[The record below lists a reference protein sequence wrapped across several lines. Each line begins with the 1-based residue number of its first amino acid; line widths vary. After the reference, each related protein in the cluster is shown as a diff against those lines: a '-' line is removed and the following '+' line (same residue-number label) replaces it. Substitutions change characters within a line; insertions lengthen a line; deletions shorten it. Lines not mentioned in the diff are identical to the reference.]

1 MEFNIPL
8 EFSSEMLFKKEKDN
22 SDDAILRKLLNNDD
36 EEELDYEV
44 RIVKVTI
51 GGFDSLH
58 EAKESNKCYLN
69 YLNDQFLVLEP
80 YEQLKERIK
89 KLI

>member
-8 EFSSEMLFKKEKDN
+8 EFSSEMLFKKDK
-22 SDDAILRKLLNNDD
+22 SDEDSLLRKLIDGDD
-36 EEELDYEV
+36 SDDLDYEV
-44 RIVKVTI
+44 EVIKVLI

-58 EAKESNKCYLN
+58 ESKDSTKCYLN

-89 KLI
+89 KHI